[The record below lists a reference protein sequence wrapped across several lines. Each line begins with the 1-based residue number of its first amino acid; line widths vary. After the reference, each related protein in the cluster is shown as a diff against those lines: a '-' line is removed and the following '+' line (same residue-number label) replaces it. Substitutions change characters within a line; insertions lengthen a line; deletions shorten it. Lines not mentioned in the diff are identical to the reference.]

1 MSAFLP
7 APLTMLVFS
16 LSIITFFLARPSMAR
31 VTFSSLMPRSSEI
44 AWPPLGGSAPELG
57 RLRKTPSDPLTPS
70 VQIQADAVEQLLAGR
85 VPRTPASA
93 PIVQPLTV
101 LVIGMLAVVLGA
113 VKIVL
118 AELRRIA
125 EEGGN
130 DRSDVALSRWT
141 LHDLRRTARTLLS
154 QAGLPPDHAEACLG
168 HVVKGV
174 EGIYTANA

>member
-44 AWPPLGGSAPELG
+44 AWPPLGGSPPELG
-57 RLRKTPSDPLTPS
+57 GLRKTPSDPLTPS

-85 VPRTPASA
+85 VPRTLASA

-113 VKIVL
+113 ALSPASGTAIL
-118 AELRRIA
+118 TAA
-125 EEGGN
+125 
-130 DRSDVALSRWT
+130 VALLWIAAIAVSALADR
-141 LHDLRRTARTLLS
+141 LRGA
-154 QAGLPPDHAEACLG
+154 
-168 HVVKGV
+168 
-174 EGIYTANA
+174 